1 MPSLDML
8 RSYETLSDC
17 AYAAF
22 MALDS
27 SAEEPVP
34 VRTVSRMIGEW
45 VGRLGAVWVEGEV
58 ANFRPRPGARNQFF
72 ALRDLEADFSLKIVV
87 DAGTLGAVDPPV
99 EEGQRI
105 VVWARPEY
113 WGGQGS
119 LQLRA
124 RHIRAVGVGELLAQ
138 LEKLKGLLA
147 AEGLFSP
154 ERKKPIP
161 FIPTRV
167 GLICGRASAAM
178 RDVLHIARER
188 WPAVAFEVRE
198 VAVQGASAV
207 PEVIAA
213 LNELDAHPDVDVIV
227 IARGGGSVEDL
238 LPFSNETLVRA
249 VAAAHT
255 PIVSAIG
262 HEPDMPIID
271 FVSDVRASTPTDAAK
286 RIVPSVI
293 EQREI
298 IHHLKTRL
306 HQASGVRIERE
317 LHRVEELRTRANRAV
332 QRQISTSRADVG
344 HLFARVRALSPLA
357 TLERGY
363 AVVTDQQGQLI
374 RSVSNV
380 TTNSTLNVRVVD
392 GTFVTRVDEIQ
403 PEKGAN

>member
-1 MPSLDML
+1 MASELDIP
-8 RSYETLSDC
+8 RSYETLLSC
-17 AYAAF
+17 AYAAV

-58 ANFRPRPGARNQFF
+58 SNFRPRPGARNQFF

-188 WPAVAFEVRE
+188 WPAVQFEIRE

-207 PEVIAA
+207 PDVVAA
-213 LNELDAHPDVDVIV
+213 LRELDEMASVDVIV

-249 VAAAHT
+249 VAAANT

-271 FVSDVRASTPTDAAK
+271 FVADVRASTPTDAAK

-298 IHHLKTRL
+298 IHHLATRL

-317 LHRVEELRTRANRAV
+317 QQRVEELLLRAQRAV
-332 QRQISTSRADVG
+332 QRHIATSRADVL
-344 HLFARVRALSPLA
+344 HLQARVRALSPLA

-363 AVVTDQQGQLI
+363 AVVTDDTGQLI
-374 RSVSNV
+374 RSIAEAKE
-380 TTNSTLNVRVVD
+380 NSLVNVRVMD
-392 GTFVTRVDEIQ
+392 GTLVTRIDTIQ
-403 PEKGAN
+403 PE